1 MNGWIIVA
9 LLQPIRFLTFFALF
23 LSQGDW
29 LQEQVTSNNCHSFPI
44 VDTISLPF
52 SFQAWWWMHWFF
64 VVIQIL
70 VCSFFKIFFWISQ
83 WCISR
88 YQCLFSKQWRK
99 GGRRGC
105 IKKECFHNISLTR
118 LYCYEG
124 VFSLAFQI
132 GLYEGVFS
140 LKFQLGENLRGDKLS
155 FPYWNSGWNLVCGFK
170 YRVIFFH
177 WYEVQTN

>member
-29 LQEQVTSNNCHSFPI
+29 LQEQVTSNNCHRFPI

-70 VCSFFKIFFWISQ
+70 VCSFLKIFFWISQ

-99 GGRRGC
+99 GGEGIVSRRSVF
-105 IKKECFHNISLTR
+105 ITFHNKIVLLWRSLFISISDWIVWRSLFIKISARGKLERRQTF
-118 LYCYEG
+118 
-124 VFSLAFQI
+124 FSL
-132 GLYEGVFS
+132 
-140 LKFQLGENLRGDKLS
+140 
-155 FPYWNSGWNLVCGFK
+155 
-170 YRVIFFH
+170 
-177 WYEVQTN
+177 